1 MTSLEPLSDQKFRT
15 FFGDLH
21 LGNQSR
27 SRLEEAGHCC
37 EVTTTSIWVFVDV
50 LTRKGVNTQ
59 IRNC

>member
-1 MTSLEPLSDQKFRT
+1 MTSLERLSDRRFRT

-37 EVTTTSIWVFVDV
+37 EVTTIWVFVDV